1 MNIKSLHEGVR
12 RSLSDGLYDLFP
24 STIKYDGASDV
35 EFSEY
40 EVLEE
45 DEMRIDLVFQK
56 MYDFSPSLGD
66 IYLGDIDIIL
76 KLNNIDNPLNI
87 KKGMVLRYP
96 NSGSL
101 EGFRFTTD
109 EETKSSKKSLVQK
122 LATPNKQTRV
132 DPKRKKYVD
141 NDFSLPPTVNST
153 PKQPIIVEGNSFKI
167 GGL

>member
-1 MNIKSLHEGVR
+1 MDIKSLFEGVR
-12 RSLSDGLYDLFP
+12 RTFNDDLYDIFP
-24 STIKYDGASDV
+24 STIKFDGGADV
-35 EFSEY
+35 TFSEY

-56 MYDFSPSLGD
+56 MYELKPSEVG

-96 NSGSL
+96 NLGSL
-101 EGFRFTTD
+101 NSFRFERD
-109 EETKSSKKSLVQK
+109 EESKSSKKSLVQK
-122 LATPNKQTRV
+122 LAKPNKQTRT
-132 DPKRKKYVD
+132 DSNRKKYVD
-141 NDFSLPPTVNST
+141 NDYSLPPTVNSM

>member
-1 MNIKSLHEGVR
+1 MDIKSLFEGVR
-12 RSLSDGLYDLFP
+12 RTFNDDLYDLFP
-24 STIKYDGASDV
+24 STIKFDGGADV
-35 EFSEY
+35 TFSEY

-56 MYDFSPSLGD
+56 MYELTPSEVG

-96 NSGSL
+96 NLGSL
-101 EGFRFTTD
+101 NSFRFERD
-109 EETKSSKKSLVQK
+109 EESKSSKKSLVQK
-122 LATPNKQTRV
+122 LAKPNKQTRT
-132 DPKRKKYVD
+132 DSNRKKYVD
-141 NDFSLPPTVNST
+141 NDYSLPPTVNST